1 MAIGIDELF
10 EMLDCNNDKET
21 QKIGIEEGMKVKN
34 WLIFVRPVENKN
46 IWENCAKI
54 IASYSDE
61 ELKIYLG
68 KAFEWLQDANW
79 PGYDIIYNRI
89 KIMPAEMIINEYR
102 KALEDAQKLEDEMWL
117 IYLSEVANEKECKG
131 LYELLTEEEKK
142 IVDKFSDTED

>member
-1 MAIGIDELF
+1 MSLGINELF
-10 EMLDCNNDKET
+10 EMLNWNNDEKI
-21 QKIGIEEGMKVKN
+21 QKRGIEEGKKVKH
-34 WLIFVRPVENKN
+34 ISAFFQTGDKN

-54 IASYSDE
+54 IASHSDE
-61 ELKIYLG
+61 ELKIYLE

-117 IYLSEVANEKECKG
+117 IYLSELADEKECKG
-131 LYELLTEEEKK
+131 LYELLTEGEKK
-142 IVDKFSDTED
+142 IVDEFSDTED